1 MKNFALF
8 FQIGVLS
15 TKMVS
20 SRKWDFFTNSGRVP
34 TGEKTRRNEENMP
47 KRRRLSEVGH
57 EFHFF
62 IRKFQIFISFLREK
76 GCNSTTRKPP
86 LGGCAGCSL

>member
-1 MKNFALF
+1 MKKFALC
-8 FQIGVLS
+8 FQIRVLS
-15 TKMVS
+15 AKMVS

-47 KRRRLSEVGH
+47 KRRLSEVGH

-62 IRKFQIFISFLREK
+62 FRKFQIFISFSELK
-76 GCNSTTRKPP
+76 KV
-86 LGGCAGCSL
+86 